1 MKKRCF
7 KKNNKAQVLGLPMYL
22 IIIMIVA
29 VAVIAAVLF
38 MLPRGTK
45 TIEAM
50 VTENFLIS
58 EDPGAAGMG
67 EYTFNTYTV
76 KVKVTTND
84 ENADPIS
91 GARVILTGAG
101 TSGSDY
107 TDANGVAII
116 DVTPKLAENEKDAYM
131 KLEIK
136 ASGFEDY
143 EKIQA
148 VHIHREI

>member
-1 MKKRCF
+1 
-7 KKNNKAQVLGLPMYL
+7 
-22 IIIMIVA
+22 
-29 VAVIAAVLF
+29 

-45 TIEAM
+45 TMEAL

-58 EDPGAAGMG
+58 EDPGAVGMG

-91 GARVILTGAG
+91 GAMVTLTGAG
-101 TSGSDY
+101 TSGSGY
-107 TDANGVAII
+107 TDANGIATIS
-116 DVTPKLAENEKDAYM
+116 VTPKLSENEKDAYI
-131 KLEIK
+131 KLEVK

-143 EKIQA
+143 EKVQA
-148 VHIHREI
+148 VHVHRNI